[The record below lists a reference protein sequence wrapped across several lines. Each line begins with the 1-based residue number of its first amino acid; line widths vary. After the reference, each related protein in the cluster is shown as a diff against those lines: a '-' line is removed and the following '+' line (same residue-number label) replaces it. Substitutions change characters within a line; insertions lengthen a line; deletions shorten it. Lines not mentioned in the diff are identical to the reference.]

1 MCINADNLTFVKI
14 IMSTEVE
21 NGSVAAIDKIPN
33 VESRKQHKRNI
44 GCKIMKMSAVFY
56 QYISM
61 QLG

>member
-1 MCINADNLTFVKI
+1 
-14 IMSTEVE
+14 MSTEVE

-33 VESRKQHKRNI
+33 AESRKQHKRNI